1 MAPIISTIEGR
12 LSQLYI
18 DGWYIH
24 VSNYND
30 ENYIKVLIYVLMA
43 YDHELVWNNKK
54 SHSRKICPPLM
65 HYFPE
70 NTTFDR
76 NHTESTSV
84 YAERRG
90 VPYVQGWVGMPEQLI
105 LIMEYFRNR
114 LCNGWK
120 IKFLNR

>member
-70 NTTFDR
+70 IPLLIETIQNQLLCMR
-76 NHTESTSV
+76 KGGV
-84 YAERRG
+84 YHMCK
-90 VPYVQGWVGMPEQLI
+90 VG
-105 LIMEYFRNR
+105 
-114 LCNGWK
+114 
-120 IKFLNR
+120 